1 MFKGKSKSEFF
12 AETSGSSAA
21 SLISAG
27 TTLTG
32 DLNSNSDLRID
43 GTLVGNI
50 NSTAKVIIGANGTVK
65 GDINGLQADILG
77 RVTGAVKVKEL
88 LQLKGSS
95 VVQGNIHA
103 GKLQVEPTA
112 TFNGECHMT
121 LAPAVIEKI
130 AEKDKEEAKLLEKNN
145 VAATK

>member
-50 NSTAKVIIGANGTVK
+50 NSTAKVIMGANGTVK

-145 VAATK
+145 VAAAK